1 MLNQKKIR
9 LMTRMAI
16 FEESAEGKE
25 ALRIGKYYK
34 NDYVRWELIKTILS
48 VTVAYVLILALI
60 ALYWS
65 EYLIANA
72 VTLDYKG
79 IVMKILGGYLI
90 LMVIYVSGTLVGYS
104 YKFSRER
111 KNLTRYYK
119 SLKRLRAIYQEEEKE
134 NVRQEVSAK

>member
-25 ALRIGKYYK
+25 ALRISKYYK
-34 NDYVRWELIKTILS
+34 HDYVRWELIKTIMSITIGYLLIL
-48 VTVAYVLILALI
+48 VLIV
-60 ALYWS
+60 LYHA

-72 VTLDYKG
+72 VTLNYKE
-79 IVMKILGGYLI
+79 IAMKAIGAYLI
-90 LMVIYVSGTLVGYS
+90 LLVVYVSASLVGYS

-111 KNLTRYYK
+111 RNLTRYYK
-119 SLKRLRAIYQEEEKE
+119 SLKRLRGIYAEEDKE